1 MKRELVTGLLTLS
14 LLASMLPANAA
25 AAGSAPVSGQMVESQ
40 TGRESGAA
48 DNQLSSEAETGAFSF
63 EDGTYETMEAAFAA
77 ASSGGTV
84 TLTGRYGSGEGEKLV
99 KIPANIVLQVASG
112 AALTAELED
121 AAAILTSEGT
131 LQVQAGGRLEFLG
144 QTYVGTDADS
154 VIRLQ
159 EGGITI
165 SGFDQGKSKFRI
177 ALEQNA
183 VAEVPADQELKLT
196 LPLQT
201 GSGLLRMQER
211 AAPAGVL

>member
-48 DNQLSSEAETGAFSF
+48 DSQLSSEAETGAFSF

-144 QTYVGTDADS
+144 Q
-154 VIRLQ
+154 
-159 EGGITI
+159 
-165 SGFDQGKSKFRI
+165 
-177 ALEQNA
+177 
-183 VAEVPADQELKLT
+183 P
-196 LPLQT
+196 
-201 GSGLLRMQER
+201 
-211 AAPAGVL
+211 